1 MHMSQLTELYTLNVQ
16 LFVYQL
22 YFNKADSLK
31 KKTASSFLSHSKYI
45 SLSKISGPQRG
56 TSHRSSGLAI
66 VQVQEGQLTKQSG
79 AWVLLLSLE
88 KELITHE
95 TQ

>member
-31 KKTASSFLSHSKYI
+31 KKLLVLSFPTLSIFHSAKY
-45 SLSKISGPQRG
+45 Q
-56 TSHRSSGLAI
+56 GL
-66 VQVQEGQLTKQSG
+66 KG
-79 AWVLLLSLE
+79 ALPTEAQAWR
-88 KELITHE
+88 
-95 TQ
+95 